1 MKIVFLKP
9 TWYTRFRGGPFI
21 YYRKFNQYAE
31 TMGWY
36 DRKETIYIVDQYNF
50 FKNSLLIIHEF
61 LHYLND
67 KITDVVWIMIALV
80 IRITRNQNRVA

>member
-9 TWYTRFRGGPFI
+9 TWYTRFCGGPFI
-21 YYRKFNQYAE
+21 YYRKFNQHKE

-36 DRKETIYIVDQYNF
+36 DRKDTIYIVDQYNF
-50 FKNSLLIIHEF
+50 FKNSLLVIHEY

-67 KITDVVWIMIALV
+67 KVADFLWITIALI
-80 IRITRNQNRVA
+80 IRFTRNHKRR